1 MLKKE
6 DYKQIEEMGISKEE
20 IAKQLDSFKNGFPYM
35 NLVRPATEGDGII
48 VLDKSRQEKY
58 ENFYRENKS
67 KYSIVKFVP
76 ASGAASRMFKDLFT
90 FLNNFDLEND
100 EVDSFI
106 KKNKLDSVKEFF
118 DGIEHFAFYDE
129 LMTIIKGVGINFS
142 VMSKKK
148 KYITILEYLLTHK
161 GLNYGMKP
169 KGLLAFHF
177 YFNRYRT
184 AVSEHLVEGARYA
197 TAGRKVNVHFTI
209 SKEHKFW
216 FEELVDSKLPKYQR
230 DFNVIYNVT
239 YSYQSHS
246 TDTIAV
252 TPNNKPL
259 RDESGKLVF
268 RPGGHGALIENL
280 NNLKEDI
287 IFIKN
292 VDNVVPDHFKENTI
306 RYKRIIAG
314 LMLNLKRVINN
325 YHTRLVT
332 GDYHKN
338 TLVAIE
344 DFCEKKL
351 NIVLHEDYYK
361 KDIESK
367 VKYIQKVLN
376 RPLRVCGMV
385 KNEGEPGGGPF
396 WVKDEKGKINLQ
408 IVEGSQMDLK
418 DAKQKEIVSASTH
431 FNPVDIVC
439 TFKDWS
445 GESLDLNK
453 FIDEKTGFISE
464 KSKDGVELK
473 ALERPGLWNGAMSDW
488 ITIFVEVPAI
498 TFNPVKTINDLLRPE
513 HQALTRMNEG

>member
-6 DYKQIEEMGISKEE
+6 DYKQIEELGISKDE
-20 IAKQLDSFKNGFPYM
+20 INKQLESFKSGFPHM
-35 NLVRPATEGDGII
+35 NLVRPAIVGDGII
-48 VLDKSRQEKY
+48 VLDRSRQKKY
-58 ENFYRENKS
+58 ENFYIENQNKHT
-67 KYSIVKFVP
+67 ITKFVP

-90 FLNNFDLEND
+90 FLNNFDLEKD
-100 EVDSFI
+100 EIEPFI
-106 KKNKLDSVKEFF
+106 KKHKLESVTEFF
-118 DGIEHFAFYDE
+118 DGLEKFAFYDE

-142 VMSKKK
+142 VMSEKK
-148 KYITILEYLLTHK
+148 KYMTILEYLLTHK
-161 GLNYGMKP
+161 GMNYGIKP

-177 YFNRYRT
+177 YYNRYRT

-197 TAGRKVNVHFTI
+197 NSGKKVNVHFTI
-209 SKEHKFW
+209 SKEHRLW
-216 FEELVDSKLPKYQR
+216 FEELVESKLPKYQR

-252 TPNNKPL
+252 TPDNKPL
-259 RDESGKLVF
+259 RDEFGKLVF

-280 NNLKEDI
+280 NQLNEDI

-306 RYKRIIAG
+306 KYKRIIAG
-314 LMLNLKRVINN
+314 LMLNLKMVINN
-325 YHTRLVT
+325 YHSRLVT

-344 DFCEKKL
+344 NFCNKKL
-351 NIVLHEDYYK
+351 NIILHDDYYK
-361 KDIESK
+361 KDTEGK
-367 VKYIQKVLN
+367 VKYIQRVLN

-396 WVKDEKGKINLQ
+396 WVEDKKGKVNLQ
-408 IVEGSQMDLK
+408 IVESSQMDFN
-418 DAKQKEIVSASTH
+418 DPKQSEIIKASTH

-445 GESLDLNK
+445 GNTLNLNE
-453 FIDEKTGFISE
+453 FIDEKTGFISN

-488 ITIFVEVPAI
+488 ITVFVEVPEI

-513 HQALTRMNEG
+513 HQALTKMVGA

>member
-1 MLKKE
+1 MIKKE
-6 DYKQIEEMGISKEE
+6 DNKQIEELGISKDE
-20 IAKQLDSFKNGFPYM
+20 IKKQLDSFKNGFPYM
-35 NLVRPATEGDGII
+35 KLVRPATTGDGIT
-48 VLDKSRQEKY
+48 VLDVSRQKKY
-58 ENFYRENKS
+58 ENLYRDNKN
-67 KYSIVKFVP
+67 KYTLVKFVP
-76 ASGAASRMFKDLFT
+76 ASGAASRMFKDLFA
-90 FLNNFDLEND
+90 FLNNFDLEKD
-100 EVDSFI
+100 EIDPFI
-106 KKNKLDSVKEFF
+106 AKHKLSSVKEFF
-118 DGIEHFAFYDE
+118 DGIENFAFYEE
-129 LMTIIKGVGINFS
+129 LMTIIRGVGINFS
-142 VMSKKK
+142 VMKEKK
-148 KYITILEYLLTHK
+148 KYMTILEYLLTHK

-169 KGLLAFHF
+169 KGLLAFHY

-197 TAGRKVNVHFTI
+197 NTGKKVNVHFTI
-209 SKEHKFW
+209 SKEHRYW
-216 FEELVDSKLPKYQR
+216 FEELVESKLPKYQR
-230 DFNVIYNVT
+230 DFNVVYNVT

-252 TPNNKPL
+252 DPSNEPL
-259 RDESGKLVF
+259 RDGHGKLIF

-280 NNLKEDI
+280 NNLEEDI

-314 LMLNLKRVINN
+314 LMINLKQVINKYN
-325 YHTRLVT
+325 TRLVT

-338 TLVAIE
+338 TLEAIE
-344 DFCEKKL
+344 SFCNKKL
-351 NIVLHEDYYK
+351 NIILHDDYYK
-361 KDIESK
+361 KDVEGK
-367 VKYIQKVLN
+367 VKYIQRVLN
-376 RPLRVCGMV
+376 RPIRVCGMV

-396 WVKDEKGKINLQ
+396 WVEDEKGKVNLQ
-408 IVEGSQMDLK
+408 IVEGSQIDSK
-418 DAKQKEIVSASTH
+418 DAKQAKIIKKSTH

-488 ITIFVEVPAI
+488 ITVFVEVPAI

-513 HQALTRMNEG
+513 HQALVRMNEG

>member
-1 MLKKE
+1 MLSKE
-6 DYKQIEEMGISKEE
+6 DNKQIEELGISKEE
-20 IAKQLDSFKNGFPYM
+20 INKQLESFKSGFPYM
-35 NLVRPATEGDGII
+35 KIVRPATSGDGIT
-48 VLDKSRQEKY
+48 VLDSSRRKKY

-67 KYSIVKFVP
+67 RCSIVKFVP

-90 FLNNFDLEND
+90 FYNNFDLEKD
-100 EVDSFI
+100 ELDPFI
-106 KKNKLDSVKEFF
+106 EKHKLSSVKEFF
-118 DGIEHFAFYDE
+118 DGIENFAFYHE
-129 LMTIIKGVGINFS
+129 LMTVISGVGINFS
-142 VMSKKK
+142 VMKEKK
-148 KYITILEYLLTHK
+148 KYMTILEYLLTHK

-169 KGLLAFHF
+169 KGLLAFHY

-197 TAGRKVNVHFTI
+197 NTGKIVNVHFTI
-209 SKEHKFW
+209 SKEHRFW
-216 FEELVDSKLPKYQR
+216 FEELVESKLPKYQR

-252 TPNNKPL
+252 DPNNKPL
-259 RDESGKLVF
+259 RDEFGKLVF

-287 IFIKN
+287 VFIKN

-314 LMLNLKRVINN
+314 LMINLKQVINK

-332 GDYHKN
+332 GDYVEN
-338 TLVAIE
+338 TLVSIE
-344 DFCEKKL
+344 GFCNKKL
-351 NIVLHEDYYK
+351 NIILHEDYYK
-361 KDIESK
+361 KDLKGKAE
-367 VKYIQKVLN
+367 YIKRVLN
-376 RPLRVCGMV
+376 RPIRVCGMV

-396 WVKDEKGKINLQ
+396 WVEDEKGKINLQ
-408 IVEGSQMDLK
+408 IVESSQIDPNNK
-418 DAKQKEIVSASTH
+418 EHAKIVKESTH

-439 TFKDWS
+439 SFKDWS
-445 GESLDLNK
+445 GVSLDLNA

-464 KSKDGVELK
+464 KSKDGVSLK
-473 ALERPGLWNGAMSDW
+473 AQERPGLWNGAMSDW

-513 HQALTRMNEG
+513 HQALVRMNEH

>member
-20 IAKQLDSFKNGFPYM
+20 LTKQLDSFKNGFPHM
-35 NLVRPATEGDGII
+35 NLVRPATAGDGII

-90 FLNNFDLEND
+90 FLNNFDLEHD

-106 KKNKLDSVKEFF
+106 EKNKLTSVKEFF
-118 DGIEHFAFYDE
+118 DGIENFAFYDE
-129 LMTIIKGVGINFS
+129 LMTIIRGVGINFS

-197 TAGRKVNVHFTI
+197 TAGKKVNVHFTI

-216 FEELVDSKLPKYQR
+216 FEELVQSKIAKYQR
-230 DFNVIYNVT
+230 DFNVVYNVT
-239 YSYQSHS
+239 YSYQLHS

-252 TPNNKPL
+252 TPDNKPL
-259 RDESGKLVF
+259 RDEYGKLVF

-280 NNLKEDI
+280 NNLEEDI
-287 IFIKN
+287 VFIKN

-332 GDYHKN
+332 GDYHEN

-344 DFCEKKL
+344 DFCNKKL
-351 NIVLHEDYYK
+351 NIVLHNDYYK
-361 KDIESK
+361 KDIEGK
-367 VKYIQKVLN
+367 VKYIQRVLN

-396 WVKDEKGKINLQ
+396 WVEDEKGKINLQ
-408 IVEGSQMDLK
+408 IVESSQMDFK
-418 DAKQKEIVSASTH
+418 NAKQKKIIDASTH

-513 HQALTRMNEG
+513 HQALMRMNEG

>member
-6 DYKQIEEMGISKEE
+6 DLKQIKDLGISKEE
-20 IAKQLDSFKNGFPYM
+20 IDSQLKNFKEGFPKM
-35 NLVRPATEGDGII
+35 KLVRPATEGDGII
-48 VLDKSRQEKY
+48 VLDTSRQKKY
-58 ENFYRENKS
+58 EDFYRNNKN
-67 KYSIVKFVP
+67 KYSITKFVP
-76 ASGAASRMFKDLFT
+76 ASGAASRMFKDLYT

-100 EVDSFI
+100 DIDTFI
-106 KKNKLDSVKEFF
+106 KKQKLESVKVFYE
-118 DGIEHFAFYDE
+118 GIENFAFHDE
-129 LMTIIKGVGINFS
+129 LMNAIKGDGINFS
-142 VMSKKK
+142 VMKEKK
-148 KYITILEYLLTHK
+148 KYYTLIEYLLTHK

-177 YFNRYRT
+177 YYNRYRT

-197 TAGRKVNVHFTI
+197 TSGKNVDIHFTI

-216 FEELVDSKLPKYQR
+216 FEELVESKIPKYQR

-239 YSYQSHS
+239 YSYQLHS
-246 TDTIAV
+246 TDTLAV
-252 TPNNKPL
+252 TLDNEPL
-259 RDESGKLVF
+259 RDEEGRLVF

-280 NNLKEDI
+280 NNLESDI

-292 VDNVVPDHFKENTI
+292 IDNVVPDHFKENTI

-314 LMLNLKRVINN
+314 LMLNLKQVINN

-338 TLVAIE
+338 TLTAIE
-344 DFCEKKL
+344 NFCNKKL
-351 NIVLHEDYYK
+351 NIVLHDDYYK
-361 KDIESK
+361 KDIEGK
-367 VKYIQKVLN
+367 VIYIQRVLN
-376 RPLRVCGMV
+376 RPIRICGMV

-396 WVKDEKGKINLQ
+396 WVEDEKGKVNLQ
-408 IVEGSQMDLK
+408 IVEGSQMDET
-418 DAKQKEIVSASTH
+418 DPKQIKIIEGSTH

-445 GESLDLNK
+445 GDSLDLK
-453 FIDEKTGFISE
+453 GFIDHKTGFISN

-513 HQALTRMNEG
+513 HQALVKMAGS